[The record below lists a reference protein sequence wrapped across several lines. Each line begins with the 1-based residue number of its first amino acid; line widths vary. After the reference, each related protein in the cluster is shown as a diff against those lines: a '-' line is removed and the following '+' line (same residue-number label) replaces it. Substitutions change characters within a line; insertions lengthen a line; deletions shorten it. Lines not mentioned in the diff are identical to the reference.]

1 MANPPVSPLS
11 GGNKYKKSSSPVRG
25 RAGWGLKKSDPQ
37 LYKIFQKEEQRQQD
51 KLSMIPSENFFS
63 PAVREA
69 VGSVFS
75 HKYAEGNI
83 GSRYYEGNQ
92 FIDEMETLAI
102 ERARKFFEVPKDW
115 TANVQALSG
124 SSANLAA
131 YLALLQPGDTIL
143 AMYLPDGGHLSHGWS
158 FEPDAKK
165 REAEKNSPVYLG
177 GSRKVNITSKLF
189 QAIQYKTN
197 PKTQLFN
204 YAEIEKIAKQYK
216 PKLIITGGTA
226 YPRNIDYK
234 RMRKIADSVGAYYLA
249 DIAHE
254 AGLIGAGVLSSPV
267 GVADVV
273 TMTTHK
279 TLRSGRGAIILAH
292 EDLIQKINRAV
303 LPGLQGGPHNHNI
316 AGIAVGLGE
325 ALKPEFKRYAKQVVK
340 NAQVLA
346 KELQKQK
353 FQVVSSG
360 TDKHLVLLDLSSEAL
375 LGKKFARA
383 LDYAGIVA
391 NANTIPHDVRG
402 PADPSGLRL
411 GTPWLTTR
419 GMKEKEMKQIA
430 TWIREV
436 MELSSAWKG
445 LNFETFSKK
454 AQNSRDLTQIAAQ
467 VKKLCRKHPLNF

>member
-1 MANPPVSPLS
+1 MS
-11 GGNKYKKSSSPVRG
+11 K
-25 RAGWGLKKSDPQ
+25 LKKSDPQ
-37 LYKIFQKEEQRQQD
+37 LFKILQKEEQRQQK

-75 HKYAEGNI
+75 HKYSEGNI
-83 GSRYYEGNQ
+83 GGRYYEGNQ
-92 FIDEMETLAI
+92 FIDEMESLAI
-102 ERARKFFEVPKDW
+102 ARAKKLFKLPKNWDV
-115 TANVQALSG
+115 NVQALSG
-124 SSANLAA
+124 SNANLAV
-131 YLALLQPGDTIL
+131 YLAVLKPQDTLL

-165 REAEKNSPVYLG
+165 RQAEKNSLVYLG

-189 QAIQYKTN
+189 RSIQYKTD
-197 PKTQLFN
+197 PRTQLFD
-204 YAEIEKIAKQYK
+204 YRAIEKIALKYK

-226 YPRNIDYK
+226 YPRDIDYK
-234 RMRKIADSVGAYYLA
+234 RMRKIADRAGALYMA

-254 AGLIGAGVLSSPV
+254 AGLIGAGVLPSPV
-267 GVADVV
+267 GIADVV

-279 TLRSGRGAIILAH
+279 TLRAGRGAIILAH
-292 EDLIQKINRAV
+292 KGLIQKINRAV

-325 ALKPEFKRYAKQVVK
+325 ALKPGFKRYAKQVIQ
-340 NAQVLA
+340 NAQALA
-346 KELQKQK
+346 DALGKKR
-353 FQVVSSG
+353 FSIVSGG
-360 TDKHLVLLDLSSEAL
+360 TDKHLVLIDLSHENL

-383 LDYAGIVA
+383 LDCAGIVA

-430 TWIREV
+430 DWIREV
-436 MELSSAWKG
+436 MKIASQWKD
-445 LNFETFSKK
+445 LDFKAFDKK
-454 AQNSRDLTQIAAQ
+454 AQTSSHLAQIARA
-467 VKKLCRKHPLNF
+467 VKKLCRKFPH